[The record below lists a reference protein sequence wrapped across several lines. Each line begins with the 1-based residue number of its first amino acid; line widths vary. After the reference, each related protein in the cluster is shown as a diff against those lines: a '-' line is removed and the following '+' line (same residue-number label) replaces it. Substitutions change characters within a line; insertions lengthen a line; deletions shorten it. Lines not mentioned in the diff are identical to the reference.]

1 MERAKSGMKKKEF
14 ILSFFV
20 ILFHLVGFLGF
31 FFGYKELFT
40 NLIPFHLLLMLVLL
54 AWSYDSFNS
63 RFALLIYCLGFGI
76 EYLGVHT
83 GLIFGSYQYGDAL
96 GFKLAS
102 IPLLI
107 GVNWVLLIF
116 AAGSAIQ
123 YVPMKSAVIKA
134 VLAAGLLVLL
144 DVFIEPVAI
153 HFDYWH
159 WASATIPV
167 QNYVAWFIFSF
178 GCFWLF
184 FNQKQKEKNPVAVV
198 LLLAQFL
205 FFIALNYW
213 LKPC

>member
-1 MERAKSGMKKKEF
+1 MKKKEY

-40 NLIPFHLLLMLVLL
+40 SLIPFHLLLMLVLL
-54 AWSYDSFNS
+54 VWSYESFNS

-76 EYLGVHT
+76 EFLGVHT
-83 GLIFGSYQYGDAL
+83 GIIFGSYKYGDAL
-96 GFKLAS
+96 GFKLAN

-123 YVPMKSAVIKA
+123 YVPIKSDVLKA
-134 VLAAGLLVLL
+134 VLAAALLVVL
-144 DVFIEPVAI
+144 DIFIEPVAI
-153 HFDYWH
+153 RFDYWY
-159 WASATIPV
+159 WASATVPL
-167 QNYVAWFIFSF
+167 QNYVAWFVFSF

-184 FNQKQKEKNPVAVV
+184 FNQKKSTKSFVAVT

-205 FFIALNYW
+205 FFMALNYW
-213 LKPC
+213 VKPC

>member
-1 MERAKSGMKKKEF
+1 MKKKEY

-31 FFGYKELFT
+31 FLGYKELFT
-40 NLIPFHLLLMLVLL
+40 SLIPFHLLLMLLLLVL
-54 AWSYDSFNS
+54 SYDSFNS

-83 GLIFGSYQYGDAL
+83 GIVFGSYQYGDAL
-96 GFKLAS
+96 GFKLAN

-123 YVPMKSAVIKA
+123 YVPIKSDVLKS

-144 DVFIEPVAI
+144 DIFIEPVAI
-153 HFDYWH
+153 RFDYWH
-159 WASATIPV
+159 WASATIPF
-167 QNYVAWFIFSF
+167 QNYVAWFTFSF
-178 GCFWLF
+178 CCFYLF
-184 FNQKQKEKNPVAVV
+184 FHRKIAPKNRVALV
-198 LLLAQFL
+198 LLISQFL

-213 LKPC
+213 G

>member
-1 MERAKSGMKKKEF
+1 MKKKEY
-14 ILSFFV
+14 ILSFFI

-40 NLIPFHLLLMLVLL
+40 SLIPFHLLLMLLL
-54 AWSYDSFNS
+54 LVWSYNAFNS

-83 GLIFGSYQYGDAL
+83 GLIFGRYQYGDAL
-96 GFKLAS
+96 GFKLAN

-123 YVPMKSAVIKA
+123 YIPMKSVVIKSA
-134 VLAAGLLVLL
+134 LAATLLVVL
-144 DVFIEPVAI
+144 DTCIEPVAI
-153 HFDYWH
+153 RFDYWH
-159 WASATIPV
+159 WESVSIPL
-167 QNYVAWFIFSF
+167 QNYVAWFLFSF
-178 GCFWLF
+178 GCFYLF
-184 FNQKQKEKNPVAVV
+184 YHRKIAPKNPVAVV

-213 LKPC
+213 G

>member
-1 MERAKSGMKKKEF
+1 MKKKKF

-31 FFGYKELFT
+31 FLGYKNLFT
-40 NLIPFHLLLMLVLL
+40 SLIPFHLLLMLLL
-54 AWSYDSFNS
+54 LVWSYESFNS

-83 GLIFGSYQYGDAL
+83 GIIFGSYQYGNAL

-116 AAGSAIQ
+116 SAGGVIQ
-123 YVPMKSAVIKA
+123 YLSLKSDVLKSL
-134 VLAAGLLVLL
+134 LAATLLVLL

-153 HFDYWH
+153 RFGYWH
-159 WASATIPV
+159 WDSVNIPI
-167 QNYVAWFIFSF
+167 QNYLAWLLFSF
-178 GCFWLF
+178 GCFYLF
-184 FNQKQKEKNPVAVV
+184 FDRKIAPKNPVALV

-213 LKPC
+213 G

>member
-1 MERAKSGMKKKEF
+1 MERAKCVMKKKEY
-14 ILSFFV
+14 ILSFFI

-40 NLIPFHLLLMLVLL
+40 SLIPFHLLLMLLL
-54 AWSYDSFNS
+54 LVWSYNAFNS

-76 EYLGVHT
+76 EFLGVHT
-83 GLIFGSYQYGDAL
+83 GIVFGSYQYGDAL
-96 GFKLAS
+96 GFKLAN

-116 AAGSAIQ
+116 AAGSTIQ
-123 YVPMKSAVIKA
+123 YIPINSDVLKSA
-134 VLAAGLLVLL
+134 LAAVLLVLL

-153 HFDYWH
+153 RFDYWH
-159 WASATIPV
+159 WASATIPF
-167 QNYVAWFIFSF
+167 QNYVAWFAFSF

-184 FNQKQKEKNPVAVV
+184 FNQKQKEKNSVAVV

-205 FFIALNYW
+205 FFMALNYW
-213 LKPC
+213 G

>member
-1 MERAKSGMKKKEF
+1 MERAKCGMKKKEY

-40 NLIPFHLLLMLVLL
+40 SLIPFHLLLMLLL
-54 AWSYDSFNS
+54 LVWSYESFNS

-76 EYLGVHT
+76 EFLGVHT
-83 GLIFGSYQYGDAL
+83 GVIFGSYQYGDAL
-96 GFKLAS
+96 GFKLAH

-123 YVPMKSAVIKA
+123 YVPIKSDVLKSI
-134 VLAAGLLVLL
+134 LAAALLVVL
-144 DVFIEPVAI
+144 DIFIEPVAI
-153 HFDYWH
+153 RFNYWH
-159 WASATIPV
+159 WASATVPL
-167 QNYVAWFIFSF
+167 QNYVAWFVFSF

-184 FNQKQKEKNPVAVV
+184 FNQKKSTKNSVAVT

-205 FFIALNYW
+205 FFMALNYW
-213 LKPC
+213 G

>member
-1 MERAKSGMKKKEF
+1 MKKKEY
-14 ILSFFV
+14 ILSFLI

-40 NLIPFHLLLMLVLL
+40 SLIPFHLLLMLLL
-54 AWSYDSFNS
+54 LVWSYNAFNS

-96 GFKLAS
+96 GLKLAG

-116 AAGSAIQ
+116 AAGCAIQ
-123 YVPMKSAVIKA
+123 YTSIKYTVIKSA
-134 VLAAGLLVLL
+134 LAATLLVVL
-144 DVFIEPVAI
+144 DTFIEPVAI
-153 HFDYWH
+153 RFDYWY
-159 WASATIPV
+159 WESVSIPL
-167 QNYVAWFIFSF
+167 QNYVAWFLFSF
-178 GCFWLF
+178 GCFYLF
-184 FNQKQKEKNPVAVV
+184 FNRRIAPKNPVALV

-213 LKPC
+213 G

>member
-1 MERAKSGMKKKEF
+1 MERAKCGMKKKEY

-40 NLIPFHLLLMLVLL
+40 SLIPFHLLLMLVLL
-54 AWSYDSFNS
+54 VWSYESFNS

-76 EYLGVHT
+76 EFLGVHT
-83 GLIFGSYQYGDAL
+83 GIIFGSYQYGDAL
-96 GFKLAS
+96 GFKLAN

-123 YVPMKSAVIKA
+123 YVPIKSDVLKA
-134 VLAAGLLVLL
+134 VLAAALLVVL

-153 HFDYWH
+153 RFDYWY
-159 WASATIPV
+159 WALATVPL
-167 QNYVAWFIFSF
+167 QNYVAWFVFSF

-184 FNQKQKEKNPVAVV
+184 FNQKKSTKSFVAVT

-205 FFIALNYW
+205 FFMALNYW
-213 LKPC
+213 VKPC

>member
-1 MERAKSGMKKKEF
+1 MERAKCGMKKKEY

-40 NLIPFHLLLMLVLL
+40 SLIPFHLLLMLVLL
-54 AWSYDSFNS
+54 VWSYESFNS

-76 EYLGVHT
+76 EFLGVHT
-83 GLIFGSYQYGDAL
+83 GVIFGSYQYGDAL
-96 GFKLAS
+96 GFKLAN

-123 YVPMKSAVIKA
+123 YVPIKSDVSKA
-134 VLAAGLLVLL
+134 VLAAALLVVL

-153 HFDYWH
+153 RFDYWY
-159 WASATIPV
+159 WASAAVPL

-184 FNQKQKEKNPVAVV
+184 FNQKKSTKSFVAVT

-205 FFIALNYW
+205 FFMALNYW
-213 LKPC
+213 VKPC

>member
-1 MERAKSGMKKKEF
+1 
-14 ILSFFV
+14 
-20 ILFHLVGFLGF
+20 LVGFLGF

-40 NLIPFHLLLMLVLL
+40 NLIPFHLLLMLFLL
-54 AWSYDSFNS
+54 VWSYTVFNS

-96 GFKLAS
+96 GFKLAN

-123 YVPMKSAVIKA
+123 YIPIKSTVIKSA
-134 VLAAGLLVLL
+134 LAATLLVVL
-144 DVFIEPVAI
+144 DTCIEPVAI
-153 HFDYWH
+153 RFDYWY
-159 WASATIPV
+159 WESVSIPL
-167 QNYVAWFIFSF
+167 QNYVAWFLFSF
-178 GCFWLF
+178 GCFYLF
-184 FNQKQKEKNPVAVV
+184 YHRKIAPKNPVTLV

-213 LKPC
+213 G